1 MTALASS
8 SPDLQKARF
17 EHALR
22 LGDDALILAQRLGET
37 CGHAPTLELDLSF
50 ANIGLD
56 LLGQATLFLGV
67 AGEIEGQGRDADA
80 LAYQRD
86 VLAFRNCILV
96 EQPNGD
102 FARLIARQFL
112 FSSWQLALF
121 QKMEAL
127 PDERLSAIAAKA
139 VKEVTYH
146 ERLAASWMARLGD
159 GTEESHERLVDGLAW
174 SFRFVEELFEV
185 DPTIAPLVAA
195 GEAVD
200 VSKLRPEW
208 DARIDRV
215 LAEAKVAR
223 PKPMRVVM
231 RGRTGRHGEH
241 LGHILSELQ
250 FLQRAYP
257 GATW

>member
-1 MTALASS
+1 MSA
-8 SPDLQKARF
+8 DLRQARV

-22 LGDDALILAQRLGET
+22 LGDDALILAQRLGEW
-37 CGHAPTLELDLSF
+37 CGHAPTLELDLSL
-50 ANIGLD
+50 ANVGLD

-67 AGEIEGQGRDADA
+67 AGEIEGQGRDADT
-80 LAYQRD
+80 LAFKRD
-86 VLAFRNCILV
+86 VLELRNCILV

-102 FARLIARQFL
+102 FARTIARQFL

-121 QKMEAL
+121 TRMCAL

-159 GTEESHERLVDGLAW
+159 GTEESHRRLASGLAW
-174 SFRFVEELFEV
+174 SFRFAEELFDV
-185 DPTIAPLVAA
+185 DPLIAPLVAA

-200 VSKLRPEW
+200 VSSLRSEW
-208 DARIDRV
+208 DARVDGV
-215 LAEAKVAR
+215 LAEAKLAR
-223 PKPMRVVM
+223 PKPMRVVLS
-231 RGRTGRHGEH
+231 GRQGRHGEH

-250 FLQRAYP
+250 FLQRTYP
-257 GATW
+257 DATW